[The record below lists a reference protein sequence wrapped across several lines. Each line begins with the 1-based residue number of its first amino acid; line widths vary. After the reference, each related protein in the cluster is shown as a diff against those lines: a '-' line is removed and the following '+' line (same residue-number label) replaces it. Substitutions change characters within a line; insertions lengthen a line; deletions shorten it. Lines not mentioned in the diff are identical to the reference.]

1 MLENIRLIWTSDVAN
16 TLKNG
21 QFDGQIVGMVV
32 GGFKDFAAALM
43 GCSCRLRGRVRKAIE
58 RKPIQ
63 CET

>member
-32 GGFKDFAAALM
+32 GGFKDFADAKETEDVIVGAL
-43 GCSCRLRGRVRKAIE
+43 RKAIE
-58 RKPIQ
+58 RKLNK
-63 CET
+63 